1 MGSGASFVQ
10 QQVLQ
15 QQARAAGAGGS
26 PASSP
31 GAGVIT
37 KPTNGAADRRVAERV
52 ARARAAAGAGRT
64 VAHSFGAQL
73 QSAGPAAELRT

>member
-1 MGSGASFVQ
+1 MLGR
-10 QQVLQ
+10 QVMA
-15 QQARAAGAGGS
+15 ARAGGS

-31 GAGVIT
+31 DAGVIT
-37 KPTNGAADRRVAERV
+37 KPTNGEADRRVAERLAR